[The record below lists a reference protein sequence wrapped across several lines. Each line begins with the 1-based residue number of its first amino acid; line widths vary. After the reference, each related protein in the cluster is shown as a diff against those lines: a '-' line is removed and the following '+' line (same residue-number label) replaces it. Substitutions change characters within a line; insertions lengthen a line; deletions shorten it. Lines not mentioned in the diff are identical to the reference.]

1 MPDWLR
7 KLRVVLFAL
16 LIGGVFFYV
25 LSLSFKVPERMDP
38 LQRGVVETLGPLL
51 RLTQAVGNTVDGWLK
66 HYVFLRQV
74 QRQNEMLRKEL
85 ARLESELVRYRE
97 AFLENQRLRRL
108 LDFREGLSLQT
119 VPARIVVHDA
129 TGWFQTVMIDKG
141 FNDGIRADMPVVN
154 EEGVV
159 GHVLQV
165 SDNYS
170 RVLLVTDRESAV
182 DALIQRNRVR
192 GILSGRDEE
201 SCVLRYVRANQDV
214 RTGDLVVTSGKDGIF
229 PGGLRLGVVQQVS
242 KDPAALFQQVVV
254 VPVVNLTSV
263 EEVLV
268 ITSSP
273 HPKAPLVPPGP
284 HVEK

>member
-7 KLRVVLFAL
+7 RLRYVLVAL
-16 LIGGVFFYV
+16 LVGGVFFYI
-25 LSLSFKVPERMDP
+25 LSLSFKVPDRMDP

-51 RLTQAVGNTVDGWLK
+51 RATRMVGQTLDGWLK
-66 HYVFLRQV
+66 HYVYLRQV
-74 QRQNEMLRKEL
+74 QRENERLRGEV
-85 ARLESELVRYRE
+85 ARLKSELTRYRE

-108 LDFREGLSLQT
+108 LDFREGLDLET

-141 FNDGIRADMPVVN
+141 FKDGIRPDMPVVN

-159 GHVLQV
+159 GHVLEV
-165 SDNYS
+165 SDSFS

-192 GILSGRDEE
+192 GILSGEDGQN
-201 SCVLRYVRANQDV
+201 CTLRYVRSNQDV
-214 RTGDLVVTSGKDGIF
+214 RTGDLVITSGKDGIF
-229 PGGLRLGVVQQVS
+229 PGGLRVGVVQQVS
-242 KDPAALFQQVVV
+242 REPAALFQKVTVA
-254 VPVVNLTSV
+254 PVVNLASV

-268 ITSSP
+268 ITS
-273 HPKAPLVPPGP
+273 VPQVQGLSGSMDARNG
-284 HVEK
+284 K